1 MNIDHLSTHPRPAPG
16 FALITAMIFLVLLT
30 LVALVALRGSGL
42 EAIVSGNSGQRN
54 EAFESSEAARI
65 TIGDVID
72 AHVYNRGWPT
82 SVTVGA
88 ATGEVL
94 PSEFGSL
101 PAGLTLT
108 SLGKWYSDNTEDDTT
123 TTPRPYPAGFTPDNL
138 APDAVYSVSV
148 GTTAAPAVVYA
159 NLSVYKLRRD
169 IASGAGAAMS
179 QGYEGLGR
187 AAAGGGGNLFLYV
200 KSSGRDL
207 KGSTST
213 SNYDTSADFR
223 YVIRN

>member
-1 MNIDHLSTHPRPAPG
+1 MRKINSAVTRDPKRG

-42 EAIVSGNSGQRN
+42 EALVSGNNAQRA
-54 EAFESSEAARI
+54 EAFESSEIARI
-65 TIGDVID
+65 SISDVID
-72 AHVYNRGWPT
+72 AHVYNRGWPNNLT
-82 SVTVGA
+82 ISGVTGTVPV
-88 ATGEVL
+88 E
-94 PSEFGSL
+94 EFGSM
-101 PAGLTLT
+101 PGGLALS
-108 SLGKWYSDNTEDDTT
+108 SLGSWYSSNTEDTNTT
-123 TTPRPYPAGFTPDNL
+123 AFPSGFTPDVMDRDASYTL
-138 APDAVYSVSV
+138 AV
-148 GTTAAPAVVYA
+148 GTTGAPAQIYA
-159 NLSVYKLRRD
+159 DLYVYKLRVD
-169 IASGAGAAMS
+169 LGTGTGAAMS

-187 AAAGGGGNLFLYV
+187 GAAGGGGNMFFYV

>member
-1 MNIDHLSTHPRPAPG
+1 MSTYRLSTPPSSAGG

-42 EAIVSGNSGQRN
+42 EAIVSGNNAQRT

-82 SVTVGA
+82 SVTVGT

-101 PAGLTLT
+101 PTGLTLT
-108 SLGKWYSDNTEDDTT
+108 SLGKWYGDNAEDDTT
-123 TTPRPYPAGFTPDNL
+123 TSPLPYPAGFTPDNL
-138 APDAVYSVSV
+138 APDASYSISV

-159 NLSVYKLRRD
+159 NLSVYKLRVD
-169 IASGAGAAMS
+169 LASGAGSAMS

-187 AAAGGGGNLFLYV
+187 AAAGGGGTLYFYV